1 MATTSDVMTATDVT
15 AKKTRELW
23 LRTDKFRTDK
33 DGTKGTKRL
42 THEG

>member
-23 LRTDKFRTDK
+23 LQNKFRTDK